1 MAEIYKQSFKQDYS
15 DHVEMA
21 IFNCG
26 LEHCAPLH
34 SWGPAVRD
42 HYLIHLVV
50 DGHGCYRA
58 GGQEHHLGPGDLFLL
73 RPGQLAGYSAS
84 EDDPWEYYWVGFNG
98 AYASK
103 LVQHTPFTEQ
113 KLVFHSTRP
122 EPLQQALLS
131 IFNARGPKPENE
143 AAMVGNLYLFLSEL
157 MHQAAEKE
165 IHAPSAGS
173 QYVLN
178 AIKYLQ
184 FNYSH
189 EITIDDIART
199 VGVSRRQLY
208 RLFMSNVGQR
218 PFDYLTSYRI
228 GEACNLL
235 KNSQLSIAEI
245 ATSVGFSD
253 KFYFSRVFKKSMG
266 MPPSRYLSAMPDH
279 SA

>member
-26 LEHCAPLH
+26 REHCAPLH

-50 DGHGCYRA
+50 GGHGFYRV
-58 GGQEHHLGPGDLFLL
+58 GEQEYSLGPGDLFLL
-73 RPGQLAGYSAS
+73 RPGQLAGYMAS
-84 EDDPWEYYWVGFNG
+84 EDDPWEYCWVGFTG
-98 AYASK
+98 AYAAK
-103 LVQHTPFTEQ
+103 LVQHPPLTEQ
-113 KLVFHSTRP
+113 TLVFHSGEP
-122 EPLQQALLS
+122 EPLRQALES
-131 IFNARGPKPENE
+131 IFEARGPRPENE
-143 AAMVGNLYLFLSEL
+143 AAMVGNLYLFLAEL

-165 IHAPSAGS
+165 IRAPSAGS
-173 QYVLN
+173 QYVLS
-178 AIKYLQ
+178 AIKYIQ

-199 VGVSRRQLY
+199 VGVSRSHLY
-208 RLFMSNVGQR
+208 RLFMSNVGQS
-218 PFDYLTSYRI
+218 PIDYLTAYRI

-245 ATSVGFSD
+245 AASVGFSD

-266 MPPSRYLSAMPDH
+266 MPPSRYLSAAPDH
-279 SA
+279 GA

>member
-1 MAEIYKQSFKQDYS
+1 MPEIYKQSFKQAYS

-34 SWGPAVRD
+34 TWGPAVRD

-50 DGHGCYRA
+50 GGHGVYRT
-58 GGQEHHLGPGDLFLL
+58 GGKEYPLSAGDLFLV
-73 RPGQLAGYSAS
+73 RPGQLISYSAS
-84 EDDPWEYYWVGFNG
+84 EEDPWEYCWVGFNG
-98 AYASK
+98 ANAAK
-103 LVQHTPFTEQ
+103 LMQHSPFTEQ
-113 KLVFHSTRP
+113 DPVFHTSRP
-122 EPLQQALLS
+122 EPLQQTLLS
-131 IFNARGPKPENE
+131 IFGARGPRPENE
-143 AAMVGNLYLFLSEL
+143 AAMVGHLYLFLAEL
-157 MHQAAEKE
+157 MRQAAEKE
-165 IHAPSAGS
+165 VHVPSAGS

-178 AIKYLQ
+178 AIKYIQ

-189 EITIDDIART
+189 EVTIDDIARS
-199 VGVSRRQLY
+199 VGVSRSHLY
-208 RLFMSNVGQR
+208 RLFMSNVGQS
-218 PFDYLTSYRI
+218 PIDYLTSYRI

-245 ATSVGFSD
+245 AASVGFSD

-266 MPPSRYLSAMPDH
+266 MPPSRYLNSARDH